1 MVAPLAIK
9 QTIPGNRKSAL
20 KPFKSIKSLA
30 RKKVWGFSVFETIV
44 GITLMSLFFVYTIQI
59 ISQGYGANTKSM
71 KYIGACSLARQMLEE
86 YSSWSALDALDGV
99 SDGIVTNG
107 TYAYPSS
114 TINSIIYSCV
124 LTITDGPLYASTP
137 LKQLNATVSWS
148 GGSFSAYSLKAN
160 Y

>member
-30 RKKVWGFSVFETIV
+30 RKKVWGFSIFETMV
-44 GITLMSLFFVYTIQI
+44 GIALVSVFFVYTTQI
-59 ISQGYGANTKSM
+59 ISQGYSANTKSM
-71 KYIGACSLARQMLEE
+71 RYIGACSLARQMLEE
-86 YSSWSALDALDGV
+86 YSSWPALDGING
-99 SDGIVTNG
+99 SPLDGIVPNVTNSS
-107 TYAYPSS
+107 SS
-114 TINSIIYSCV
+114 TLNNITYSCN
-124 LTITDGPLYASTP
+124 LTITDGPVYLLAP